1 MKIESA
7 IEHFKWKFTQSNTK
21 VSKKDKE
28 SLNAII
34 KALNNQSDT
43 KLSDNLNFCKLLM
56 YSFKNMIIKNAIQ
69 NDYKSIDLEIIYN
82 RLRDALKLDAK
93 EHIEELHKELKQIEI
108 QSLIN
113 QNRLNTNTL
122 KDLTT
127 KKEVELKSRRMLS
140 EFIKNN

>member
-56 YSFKNMIIKNAIQ
+56 YSFKDMIIKNAIQ
-69 NDYKSIDLEIIYN
+69 NDYKTIDIEIIYN

-93 EHIEELHKELKQIEI
+93 EHIEELYKDLKQIEI

-113 QNRLNTNTL
+113 QNKLNTNTL
-122 KDLTT
+122 SNLIT

>member
-1 MKIESA
+1 MKIETA

-56 YSFKNMIIKNAIQ
+56 YSFKDMVIKNSIR
-69 NDYKSIDLEIIYN
+69 NEYKTIDLEIIYN
-82 RLRDALKLDAK
+82 RLRDALMLDAS
-93 EHIEELHKELKQIEI
+93 EHIEELYKELRQIEI

-113 QNRLNTNTL
+113 QNKLNTNTI
-122 KDLTT
+122 KNLTT

>member
-1 MKIESA
+1 MRIESA

-34 KALNNQSDT
+34 KALNNQSDA

-56 YSFKNMIIKNAIQ
+56 YSFKDMVIKNSIR
-69 NDYKSIDLEIIYN
+69 NEYKTIDLEIIYN
-82 RLRDALKLDAK
+82 RLRDALKLDAS
-93 EHIEELHKELKQIEI
+93 EHIEELYKELKQIEI

-113 QNRLNTNTL
+113 QNKLNTNTI
-122 KDLTT
+122 KNLTT

>member
-1 MKIESA
+1 MKIETA

-34 KALNNQSDT
+34 KALNNQSDA

-56 YSFKNMIIKNAIQ
+56 YSFKDMVIKNSIK
-69 NDYKSIDLEIIYN
+69 NEYKTIDLEIIYN
-82 RLRDALKLDAK
+82 RLRDALMLDAS
-93 EHIEELHKELKQIEI
+93 EHIEELYKELRQIEI

-113 QNRLNTNTL
+113 QNKLNTNTI
-122 KDLTT
+122 KNLTT

>member
-34 KALNNQSDT
+34 KALNSQSDT

-56 YSFKNMIIKNAIQ
+56 YSFKDMIIKNAIQ